1 MSGNNY
7 LSYEEQ
13 FKDILNNE
21 EIDRIENKEI
31 REIRS
36 KYWKLRHEAFLDE
49 RNISDEQLKK
59 IFDKSILDEQKEL
72 EAYRR

>member
-36 KYWKLRHEAFLDE
+36 KYWKLRHEAFLV
-49 RNISDEQLKK
+49 RKK
-59 IFDKSILDEQKEL
+59 YI
-72 EAYRR
+72 R